1 MCMKKSFF
9 TLVLVFCSLL
19 VNAQYKYRD
28 SNRIG
33 ITIGMNQFSL
43 VTSNFDAKPASGLN
57 VGLSMRGNYYNNWDM
72 VYAMQFSENNFLV
85 ASKNFASQPEDVN
98 YKLSSAQIS
107 LMGSYKIVENH
118 LSVEFGPM
126 IQVNGKLTINEE
138 QEDNKITGTSYLA
151 KDITAISKFNFYP
164 AVGITAG
171 VRHFRVNL
179 QYYQGVNNILGNLNK
194 AGVSGFKGTSSIVC
208 ANLIIYL

>member
-1 MCMKKSFF
+1 
-9 TLVLVFCSLL
+9 
-19 VNAQYKYRD
+19 
-28 SNRIG
+28 
-33 ITIGMNQFSL
+33 
-43 VTSNFDAKPASGLN
+43 
-57 VGLSMRGNYYNNWDM
+57 
-72 VYAMQFSENNFLV
+72 
-85 ASKNFASQPEDVN
+85 
-98 YKLSSAQIS
+98 
-107 LMGSYKIVENH
+107 
-118 LSVEFGPM
+118 
-126 IQVNGKLTINEE
+126 
-138 QEDNKITGTSYLA
+138 LA

>member
-1 MCMKKSFF
+1 MKKTLF
-9 TLVLVFCSLL
+9 TLVLIFCTLL
-19 VNAQYKYRD
+19 VNAQYNYRD

-33 ITIGMNQFSL
+33 ITVGMNQFSL
-43 VTSNFDAKPASGLN
+43 DTSNFEAKPGSGWN
-57 VGLSMRGNYYNNWDM
+57 VGLSVRGNFYNDWDM
-72 VYAMQFSENNFLV
+72 VYAMQFSENNFMV
-85 ASKNFASQPEDVN
+85 ATKNFASQPEDVN

-118 LSVEFGPM
+118 LSIEFGPM
-126 IQVNGKLTINEE
+126 IQVNGKLTINEA
-138 QEDNKITGTSYLA
+138 QENNKISETTDLA
-151 KDITAISKFNFYP
+151 KDITDISKFNFYP

-171 VRHFRVNL
+171 VRHFRANI

-194 AGVSGFKGTSSIVC
+194 TGISSGFKGTASILS